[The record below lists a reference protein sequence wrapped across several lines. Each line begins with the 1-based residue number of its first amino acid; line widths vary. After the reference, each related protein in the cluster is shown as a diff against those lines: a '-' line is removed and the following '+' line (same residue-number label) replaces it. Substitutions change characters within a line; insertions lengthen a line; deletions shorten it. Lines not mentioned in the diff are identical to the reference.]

1 MSVTIGEVQVETQA
15 PVAAAVPGAAPASS
29 RLDPDQLRRE
39 LRRIAD
45 RQMRLWVD

>member
-15 PVAAAVPGAAPASS
+15 PVPAASSGTAPASP
-29 RLDPDQLRRE
+29 RLDADQLRRE
-39 LRRIAD
+39 LRRVAD